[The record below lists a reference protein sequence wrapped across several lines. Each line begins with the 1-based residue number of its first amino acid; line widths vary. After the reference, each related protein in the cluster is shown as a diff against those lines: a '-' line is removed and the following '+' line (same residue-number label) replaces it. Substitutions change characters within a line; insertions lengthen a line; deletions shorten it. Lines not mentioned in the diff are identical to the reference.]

1 MRQQSKIT
9 VNVRGRCVGG
19 SLPLI
24 CLPLIGRDKDEILGD
39 VKTLIALSP
48 DLIEWRVDCF
58 SGAVRSKETLLLL
71 SQLRE
76 LLGEIPLVFTCR
88 IEREGGNQE
97 LTQEYRLQLI
107 TEAITSG
114 GVDFVDIELCNGD
127 DFILAVRQCA
137 EEKDVKL
144 IFSHHNFDETPDEDF
159 MSKKLLEAAKK
170 GADIAKLSVM
180 PNSYRDVLKLLSVT
194 EKARTELLDIP
205 IITIS
210 MGREGE
216 VSRLAGGLFGSDIT
230 FASGTGAS
238 APGQIPIKKLK
249 EAMALFY

>member
-1 MRQQSKIT
+1 MRQQSKIP
-9 VNVRGRCVGG
+9 VNVRGMCVGG
-19 SLPLI
+19 RFPLI
-24 CLPLIGRDKDEILGD
+24 CLPLIGGDKDEILGD
-39 VKTLIALSP
+39 VKKLLALSP

-58 SGAVRSKETLLLL
+58 SGAVSSKETLLLL
-71 SQLRE
+71 YQLRK
-76 LLGEIPLVFTCR
+76 LLGEIPLIFTCR
-88 IEREGGNQE
+88 IEGEGGNQGF
-97 LTQEYRLQLI
+97 TQEHRLQLI

-114 GVDFVDIELCNGD
+114 DVDLVDIELCNGD

-137 EEKDVKL
+137 EKKGVKL

-159 MSKKLLEAAKK
+159 MSEKLLEAAKK

-180 PNSYRDVLKLLSVT
+180 PKSCRDVLKLLSIT

-216 VSRLAGGLFGSDIT
+216 VSRLVGGIFGSDIT
-230 FASGTGAS
+230 FASGTRAS
-238 APGQIPIKKLK
+238 APGQLPIKKLK
-249 EAMALFY
+249 EAMALLY